1 MSVNVTISR
10 SPLSRDRHKAFS
22 GRAERSA
29 KGSWA
34 DEDREP
40 RPRPARS
47 QVLGSRHPFS
57 REWEKRATAL
67 KASALN
73 KRSSRVAPAPARR
86 RDRVPRRFLQAPV
99 RSELAE
105 APNASPTA
113 TAQEG
118 SRLRSPSLPTQFF
131 TTPESESAAYWGWV
145 KNVKGSSAS
154 GGAAGLG
161 AGASVLPMG
170 ACVGS
175 GLATVSGAIVLAG
188 FTICSGWL

>member
-1 MSVNVTISR
+1 MQKSCAKSPVISA
-10 SPLSRDRHKAFS
+10 PAQSRNFKLAHYRN
-22 GRAERSA
+22 G
-29 KGSWA
+29 
-34 DEDREP
+34 
-40 RPRPARS
+40 
-47 QVLGSRHPFS
+47 RHPFS
-57 REWEKRATAL
+57 RRWERGAAAL

-73 KRSSRVAPAPARR
+73 KRSSRIAPATARR
-86 RDRVPRRFLQAPV
+86 RDRLPRRFLQAPV

-131 TTPESESAAYWGWV
+131 TTPESESAAYWAWV
-145 KNVKGSSAS
+145 KNAKGSSAS
-154 GGAAGLG
+154 GGAAGFG
-161 AGASVLPMG
+161 AGASVLPMAG
-170 ACVGS
+170 CVGS